1 VLQQCFK
8 GWVFEKTK
16 KDEKARRLEIT
27 EKLCG
32 ILAVLTFLTNMP
44 IQAEEG
50 AADMVHTNATV
61 IDTHNDTM
69 MKVID
74 SSTWL
79 PVTDIGSNTDFQLD
93 IAKAQSGGLD
103 VAFFA
108 AFANHQA
115 DGENPAA
122 RTNSKVLALLN
133 ALHWTV
139 SRNADRMVIGTSI
152 ATIEKGVRER
162 KLVAVPAI
170 EGAYSLETANAIELL
185 HQYYDL
191 GVRSIGI
198 VWNHENSLGS
208 GATGPDSMGLTDLG
222 KKVMREMIRLGI
234 MIDVSHMNE
243 RTFWDTLELTTVP
256 VIASHSSAY
265 SVRAHVR
272 NLTDTQ
278 LIALKENGGIAQVNF
293 WNTVLTDPG
302 ERADIA
308 KLADHIDYV
317 AKLIG
322 VDHVGLGSDFDGAD
336 MPVGMENVSKLPKLT
351 EELMT
356 RGYPDRDIVKI
367 LGGNTLRVIREVQK
381 NAGHTASED
390 REIVIKPT
398 MNMGIMIDDAS
409 PHLLAQVKKKNGYE
423 IDESGFRAIIDGIV
437 HEPYY
442 DSDTGLISLY
452 AESLLAGGNFHVV
465 TFEAKSGSGTI
476 TRETVIFYIR

>member
-1 VLQQCFK
+1 
-8 GWVFEKTK
+8 
-16 KDEKARRLEIT
+16 
-27 EKLCG
+27 
-32 ILAVLTFLTNMP
+32 
-44 IQAEEG
+44 
-50 AADMVHTNATV
+50 MVHTNATV

-74 SSTWL
+74 TSTWL
-79 PVTDIGSNTDFQLD
+79 PVTDIGSSTDFQLD
-93 IAKAQSGGLD
+93 IAKARSGGLD

-115 DGENPAA
+115 DGANST
-122 RTNSKVLALLN
+122 RTNSKVLALIN

-139 SRNADRMVIGTSI
+139 SRNADRMAIGTSI
-152 ATIEKGVRER
+152 ETIEKGVREK

-170 EGAYSLETANAIELL
+170 EGAYALETENAIELL

-198 VWNHENSLGS
+198 VWNHENSLGA
-208 GATGPDSMGLTDLG
+208 GATGPVGMGLTCLG
-222 KKVMREMIRLGI
+222 KQVVREMIRLGI
-234 MIDVSHMNE
+234 IIDVSHMNE
-243 RTFWDTLELTTVP
+243 RTFWDTLALSPVP

-265 SVRAHVR
+265 GVRAHMR
-272 NLTDTQ
+272 NLTDEQ
-278 LIALKENGGIAQVNF
+278 LIALKKNGGVAQVNF
-293 WNTVLTDPG
+293 WNDVLTDPG

-322 VDHVGLGSDFDGAD
+322 VDHAGLGSDFDGAD

-356 RGYPDRDIVKI
+356 RGYSDQNIIKI
-367 LGGNTLRVIREVQK
+367 LGDNTMRVIRKVQK
-381 NAGHTASED
+381 NAFHTASED
-390 REIVIKPT
+390 KAIVINPT
-398 MNMGIMIDDAS
+398 IKMGEVIDDAS
-409 PHLLAQVKKKNGYE
+409 PHLQAQVKKQAGYE
-423 IDESGFRAIIDGIV
+423 VDESGFRVVIDGIV

-442 DSDTGLISLY
+442 DANTGLISFHPE
-452 AESLLAGGNFHVV
+452 ESLLAGGNFHAV
-465 TFEAKSGSGTI
+465 TFEGKTRSGTI